1 MKVTHKKNM
10 RAAFQS
16 VRDYFFLLL
25 VGSSI
30 YLLPDVGHAQ
40 TTFNLSNGQ
49 YPPCTTSWSVTGTVY
64 TCTGNG
70 RVTLPNGSIV
80 IANTGST
87 IVANNGFRLNNN
99 TIGTAANPINL
110 QSDYG
115 SINANGTNTIYG
127 NLQTTSGDIELNNT
141 TITGSMTAS
150 GGGADILVDGGTVNG
165 AISAGDSVSL
175 EEVNMPSGSIYGAG
189 GVSMVDSTIGSASS
203 PVNVSTNYDSI
214 EVEDSTVYG
223 DLTAPNYSVV
233 NVDNSDIY
241 GNCLPRSNPEGA
253 CMPAPPSCPSGSP
266 LVGGII
272 GQYFNNTSLS
282 GSPVNTRLDPEI
294 NFDWGNSAS
303 GVAGINADQFSVRW
317 DGLLRVT
324 QSGNYRF
331 QTSSDDGVR
340 LWVNGSLVINN
351 WTDHPNT
358 TDTSGNVNL
367 TAGETYSIR
376 LEFYE
381 NGGQALIRLRWDLP
395 GGGTT
400 YVPIPEGS
408 GGNAGLYHCSV
419 TEICA
424 DVEPSGGI
432 QGEYFNNMTMAGTPA
447 GIRVDGPIDFIWN
460 QSAPGVAGVNA
471 DEFSIRWNGRL
482 RATVTGN
489 YQFQTRSD
497 DGVRLRVNDQLLID
511 QWNDHS
517 ATDHTSGNVYL
528 VAGQVYPISLEFYE
542 RFIDAEIRLRWR
554 VPGSST
560 FVAIPRGPTPAV
572 GAGLYYCPTAPTVSY
587 YAISHSGTGV
597 TCEAEPI
604 TITAF
609 DANNNPI
616 TPSAGTTAVLATLP
630 ATGVWVGGN
639 NYVFSGTETS
649 FIKYL
654 QQLTPA
660 TLNINV
666 SDGTSTEIG
675 TADPDIVFSDVGLR
689 FYGDGSLIPLQNQ
702 VAGTANGAPI
712 IRAVQTNTDTGAC
725 EARVV
730 GTRTVQ
736 MGYECVNPSTCVT
749 GQTFTV
755 NGNVIA
761 ANSLALPPVNVTNYS
776 NVTLNFDNTGTASIP
791 LNYSDVGTVRLHA
804 TLPIAAEGNDP
815 PFILAGSSNTFV
827 VKPHT
832 LVVSAVRDSQ
842 GVNNPGTASTGNG
855 FVAAGENFTVEVE
868 ARNAVGARTPN
879 FGNEATSERN
889 SVALTIADLIYPTG
903 GVPGDLTGVNA
914 GSFSAI
920 TPAGT
925 MQNTTVSWNEV
936 GTIRLQA
943 ELADDDYLGA
953 GDLVELIPSG
963 PVGRFYPDH
972 FELGFVEAEN
982 SCDSFSYMNEGI
994 NLIYRVEARAVGG
1007 SVTTNYHSEIYSDTA
1022 ESVYHAEHGNQTNL
1036 SERVMASVSTWTN
1049 GIMDFDTNN
1058 PATMFTVI
1066 RQPTGA
1072 PDGPYMDV
1080 QLGLSFEDT
1089 LDNRQLTGL
1098 NMNAAT
1104 LGDCGSENNCDAR
1117 QLGNS
1122 LAFVYGRMHIK
1133 DAFGSENSPLPM
1145 FWQTEFWNGNNFV
1158 LNNADNCTQLP
1169 LTSVNFID
1177 SASSVNAASD
1187 TISVTRNGVTSVFN
1201 FADPDPANVA
1211 GDGLTTTAIAFQN
1224 GRAGIQ
1230 YGAPGAQVTYPILID
1245 LSGLP
1250 HLQYDWNQDTNY
1262 TDPFLPRV
1270 EIRFS
1275 NYRGH
1280 DRIIYWREDFR

>member
-10 RAAFQS
+10 RTALQR
-16 VRDYFFLLL
+16 VQDYFFLLL
-25 VGSSI
+25 IGSSI
-30 YLLPDVGHAQ
+30 YLLPDVSHAQ

-49 YPPCTTSWSVTGTVY
+49 YPPCTTSWNVSGTVY

-70 RVTLPNGSIV
+70 RVNLANGSVV
-80 IANTGST
+80 IANTVST
-87 IVANNGFRLNNN
+87 IVANNGFRLNSNA
-99 TIGTAANPINL
+99 IGTATNPINL

-127 NLQTTSGDIELNNT
+127 NLQTTSGNIELNNT

-150 GGGADILVDGGTVNG
+150 GGGANILIDGGTVNG

-175 EEVNMPSGSIYGAG
+175 EDVNMPSGSIYGAG

-266 LVGGII
+266 LLGGII

-282 GSPVNTRLDPEI
+282 GSPVNTRLDPQI

-303 GVAGINADQFSVRW
+303 GVAGINADQFSIRW
-317 DGLLRVT
+317 EGLLRIT

-340 LWVNGSLVINN
+340 LWVNGNLVINN
-351 WTDHPNT
+351 WTDHSNT

-395 GGGTT
+395 GGGAN
-400 YVPIPEGS
+400 YVPIPEGT
-408 GGNAGLYHCSV
+408 GNNAGLYHCSV

-432 QGEYFNNMTMAGTPA
+432 QGEYFNNMAMAGTPA
-447 GIRVDGPIDFIWN
+447 GTRVDGPIDFIWN

-482 RATVTGN
+482 RAIVTGN

-542 RFIDAEIRLRWR
+542 RFVDAEIRLRWR

-604 TITAF
+604 TITAY
-609 DANNNPI
+609 DTNNSPI
-616 TPSAGTTAVLATLP
+616 APPAGTEAVLATVP

-639 NYVFSGTETS
+639 SYVFNGTETS

-654 QQLTPA
+654 QQLTPD

-675 TADPDIVFSDVGLR
+675 TADPNIVFSDVGLR

-702 VAGTANGAPI
+702 VAGTPNGTPI

-725 EARVV
+725 EARVA

-736 MGYECVNPSTCVT
+736 MGYECVNPSTCSA

-755 NGNVIA
+755 NGNAVS
-761 ANSLALPPVNVTNYS
+761 ANPNNNITNYS
-776 NVTLNFDNTGTASIP
+776 NVSLNFDNAGTAPIP
-791 LNYSDVGTVRLHA
+791 LNFTDVGRMRLHA
-804 TLPIAAEGNDP
+804 ILPIAAEGNDP
-815 PFILAGSSNTFV
+815 PFILTGSSNTFV
-827 VKPHT
+827 VKPYT
-832 LVVSAVRDSQ
+832 LAVS
-842 GVNNPGTASTGNG
+842 GVTNNPGTTGSGDG
-855 FVAAGENFTVEVE
+855 FVAAGESFTVSVE
-868 ARNAVGARTPN
+868 ARNFAGARTPN
-879 FGNEATSERN
+879 FGNETTSERD
-889 SVALTIADLIYPTG
+889 SVALTIAELIYPASAEVG
-903 GVPGDLTGVNA
+903 NLTGANA

-920 TPAGT
+920 APAGT
-925 MQNTTVSWNEV
+925 VQNTNVSWSEV
-936 GTIRLQA
+936 GTIRLQP

-953 GDLVELIPSG
+953 GDLVTLTPSG

-972 FELGFVEAEN
+972 FTLGFVEAEN
-982 SCDSFSYMNEGI
+982 SCDSFTYMNEGI

-1007 SVTTNYHSEIYSDTA
+1007 SITTNYHSEIYSGTA

-1036 SERVMASVSTWTN
+1036 SERVMASASVWTN

-1058 PATMFTVI
+1058 PTTTFTLI

-1072 PDGPYMDV
+1072 PDGPYTDV

-1089 LDNRQLTGL
+1089 LDNRQLNNL
-1098 NMNAAT
+1098 DMNAAT
-1104 LGDCGSENNCDAR
+1104 LGDCDSENNCDALR
-1117 QLGNS
+1117 LGDS

-1145 FWQTEFWNGNNFV
+1145 FWQTEFWNGNTFV
-1158 LNNADNCTQLP
+1158 LNGADSCTQLP
-1169 LTSVNFID
+1169 LTNVSFVD
-1177 SASSVNAASD
+1177 SSSSVNAASD
-1187 TISVTRNGVTSVFN
+1187 TISVTRSGATSVFN
-1201 FADPDPANVA
+1201 FADPDATDVV

-1230 YGAPGAQVTYPILID
+1230 YGAPGAQITYPILID

-1262 TDPFLPRV
+1262 ADPFLPRV
-1270 EIRFS
+1270 EVRFS